1 MMEVVLKIVPYFL
14 IINGIFDLILYTSK
28 TLFDKVNTNLNGV
41 FQPSFRTTT
50 IFHGIVR
57 LGAGC
62 YPSQVTIALAFVSYF
77 IEWYYV
83 YSRVNKITD
92 CVPIVFGFLP
102 IMLVLLYW
110 KIQIN

>member
-1 MMEVVLKIVPYFL
+1 MEAILKIVPYFL
-14 IINGIFDLILYTSK
+14 IINGIFDFILYTSK
-28 TLFDKVNTNLNGV
+28 TVFDAVNTNLNSI

-62 YPSQVTIALAFVSYF
+62 YPSQVTIALAFMSYF

-92 CVPIVFGFLP
+92 CVPIVFGLLP
-102 IMLVLLYW
+102 IMLVLLYDVSTTY
-110 KIQIN
+110 

>member
-1 MMEVVLKIVPYFL
+1 MILKIVPYFL
-14 IINGIFDLILYTSK
+14 IVNGVFDFILYTSK
-28 TLFDKVNTNLNGV
+28 TVFDAVNKNLNSV
-41 FQPSFRTTT
+41 FQPPFRTTT

-62 YPSQVTIALAFVSYF
+62 YPSQVTITLAFMSYF

-92 CVPIVFGFLP
+92 CVPIVFGLLP
-102 IMLVLLYW
+102 IMLVLLYDVSTTY
-110 KIQIN
+110 